1 MNEPPPPPH
10 PPNPFIFFQWNES
23 KLHFPRH
30 KQFVAAG
37 MLFAFVFDS
46 ARTRGIQTLALLT
59 TRTGV
64 QNVIYVWKV
73 LF

>member
-1 MNEPPPPPH
+1 MNEPPPPLL
-10 PPNPFIFFQWNES
+10 FFFQWNES
-23 KLHFPRH
+23 KLHFPCH

-46 ARTRGIQTLALLT
+46 ARKRGIQTLALQT
-59 TRTGV
+59 TRTDV